1 MYKNRIV
8 DVSCVFPL
16 NKNCGLNT
24 IIMVIYEYLRKE
36 KITHTKFQ
44 CVLGNKNNCIKC
56 SKTNL
61 HFEIEL
67 FVLIK
72 DECVYLKPKHRQG
85 DVALFRR
92 TIQSLIIIINNKI
105 INNN

>member
-1 MYKNRIV
+1 M
-8 DVSCVFPL
+8 D
-16 NKNCGLNT
+16 
-24 IIMVIYEYLRKE
+24 IYEYLRKE

-67 FVLIK
+67 FQVNKEDL
-72 DECVYLKPKHRQG
+72 VYLKPKHRQG
-85 DVALFRR
+85 DNGLFVK
-92 TIQSLIIIINNKI
+92 TIQSLINIINNKV
-105 INNN
+105 INF